1 MGEVYQARDAR
12 LDRMVAIKILP
23 SHLAGNTQFRQRF
36 EREAR
41 TLASLSHPHICPVH
55 DVGSIDGTDY
65 LVMEFLDGETLAD
78 RLRAGRMPLDKTL
91 KTAIEIADAL
101 DGAERAGIVHRDV
114 KPGNIMLTK
123 SGAKL
128 VDFGLAKPGPAM
140 ASAPDPVAST
150 LPTEAP
156 DLTVEGSILGT
167 VQYMAPEQLEGREA
181 DARSDIFALGAVLY
195 EMIAGRRAFA
205 GDTRASVMSAILRD
219 APPPI
224 AATLPANQKVL
235 GAAGIHHLD
244 HTVRRCLA
252 KDPDERWQSARDVML
267 QLQWIAEGGPD
278 RASIT
283 AAARPARAMA
293 SAAWFAAGVV
303 LASALAAGWWI
314 SKSAPSAA
322 GLLRFSIDAPPEAVF
337 APTNSVSAPHPVV
350 SPDGR
355 QVAFLAQ
362 VGAEPIRIW
371 VRPLD
376 AVAARPLSG
385 TEDAAFPFWSA
396 DSRMLGFFAEGALK
410 TIDLAGGPAHRVC
423 DAPSGEGGTWNQDN
437 IILFAPGAGGDL
449 RRVSSSGGVPTAL
462 VTAAAARG
470 PASRQWPAFFPDGRH
485 FLFREGDAIS
495 LGSLDS
501 SDVRELVK
509 ADSQA
514 AYSAGHLLF
523 VRGTTL
529 LAQSFDVARMT
540 LGGEPRPVAEGVSRA
555 ISNAAFS
562 VSANNVLVYR
572 SGRLVNRQLTW
583 FDRGGV
589 PIATTGGIH
598 DFNGVHLS
606 PDERRVAYHRHDGR
620 PDGDVWIVDLARG
633 TTERFTHSAENNAPV
648 WSPDGTRIVYN
659 SNRNAGVNNLW
670 IKGASGTEP
679 EQQLLTT
686 SVNKAPRSWSH
697 DGAFVAYEATGA
709 RGDIWILPLSG
720 DRTPFPFLQTSFDE
734 RDPEFSPDGRW
745 LAYRSDESGRGEVYV
760 RPFPKG
766 EGRWLVST
774 NGGSLPQWRADAR
787 ELFYLSGQEI
797 WVVPIAPTAGGL
809 EIGQPHRL
817 FDIGVGSTGWDV
829 ARDGQRFLV
838 ARGVEDRA
846 PGALTVPVNWP
857 ATLRSP

>member
-355 QVAFLAQ
+355 
-362 VGAEPIRIW
+362 R
-371 VRPLD
+371 R
-376 AVAARPLSG
+376 
-385 TEDAAFPFWSA
+385 A
-396 DSRMLGFFAEGALK
+396 DSHLG
-410 TIDLAGGPAHRVC
+410 
-423 DAPSGEGGTWNQDN
+423 
-437 IILFAPGAGGDL
+437 
-449 RRVSSSGGVPTAL
+449 
-462 VTAAAARG
+462 AAARRRG
-470 PASRQWPAFFPDGRH
+470 GAAAFGDRGRGIPILVGRQPHAGLLRRGSVEDDRPGRRSCASCVRCTVRRRRNLEPRQHHPVRAGSWRGSPACVVFRRRPDCVGDGCSCARTCVTPVAGVFPRRPALSVSRGRCY
-485 FLFREGDAIS
+485 FARLTRLVRRARAREGRFA
-495 LGSLDS
+495 GSL
-501 SDVRELVK
+501 
-509 ADSQA
+509 Q
-514 AYSAGHLLF
+514 
-523 VRGTTL
+523 RGT
-529 LAQSFDVARMT
+529 LAV
-540 LGGEPRPVAEGVSRA
+540 
-555 ISNAAFS
+555 
-562 VSANNVLVYR
+562 
-572 SGRLVNRQLTW
+572 
-583 FDRGGV
+583 
-589 PIATTGGIH
+589 
-598 DFNGVHLS
+598 
-606 PDERRVAYHRHDGR
+606 
-620 PDGDVWIVDLARG
+620 
-633 TTERFTHSAENNAPV
+633 
-648 WSPDGTRIVYN
+648 
-659 SNRNAGVNNLW
+659 
-670 IKGASGTEP
+670 
-679 EQQLLTT
+679 
-686 SVNKAPRSWSH
+686 RSWH
-697 DGAFVAYEATGA
+697 DIAGAV
-709 RGDIWILPLSG
+709 L
-720 DRTPFPFLQTSFDE
+720 
-734 RDPEFSPDGRW
+734 
-745 LAYRSDESGRGEVYV
+745 
-760 RPFPKG
+760 
-766 EGRWLVST
+766 
-774 NGGSLPQWRADAR
+774 
-787 ELFYLSGQEI
+787 
-797 WVVPIAPTAGGL
+797 
-809 EIGQPHRL
+809 
-817 FDIGVGSTGWDV
+817 
-829 ARDGQRFLV
+829 
-838 ARGVEDRA
+838 
-846 PGALTVPVNWP
+846 
-857 ATLRSP
+857 